1 MKLSTFKYFVID
13 AFKSLRRN
21 MTISLASIAT
31 VLATLFVFGVFLLT
45 GLNINRGVQDVESK
59 VEIKVF
65 LVDNINIVD
74 QKEIEAKI
82 RSISGVKDV
91 QYETKEQ
98 ALENFRKQ
106 LKGYESILNGYS
118 ESNNPLPNSFIVK
131 LQEPDVA
138 ENVQKEVKGMKGVED
153 VRNDQ
158 QLISTISSFT
168 KAIRWIGLV
177 LFVILVGVSLFLIVN
192 TIRLAVYSRRR
203 EVGIMKFVGA
213 TDWFIRWPF
222 IIEGMTIGIVGAIIS
237 DIALYFSYKAV
248 FTKISASL
256 IMANLVSPM
265 YVFTTMSWQFIIA
278 GILIGV
284 FGSLIALRKFLTV

>member
-1 MKLSTFKYFVID
+1 MKLSIFKYFIAD

-21 MTISLASIAT
+21 KTISIASIAT

-45 GLNINRGVQDVESK
+45 GLNINRGVQDVQSK

-65 LVDNINIVD
+65 LADKISQIE
-74 QKEIEAKI
+74 QKEIENKI
-82 RSISGVKDV
+82 RSVSGVKDV
-91 QYETKEQ
+91 QYETKDQ
-98 ALENFRKQ
+98 ALNNFRNQ
-106 LKGYESILNGYS
+106 LKGYESILDGYGVN
-118 ESNNPLPNSFIVK
+118 NNPLPNSFVVK
-131 LQEPDVA
+131 LDHPDVA
-138 ENVQKEVKGMKGVED
+138 EAVQKEVKGMKGVED
-153 VRNDQ
+153 IRNDQ

-177 LFVILVGVSLFLIVN
+177 LFVVLVGVSLFLIVN

-222 IIEGMTIGIVGAIIS
+222 IIEGVTIGIIGAVIS
-237 DIALYFSYKAV
+237 DAVLYFAYKAV
-248 FTKISASL
+248 FTKISENL
-256 IMANLVSPM
+256 IMANLISPM
-265 YVFTTMSWQFIIA
+265 YIFTTMSWQFILA
-278 GILIGV
+278 GILIGI